1 MRRRGKITELKSF
14 ICIFCLLFFFFSCD
28 SSKKNEQN
36 GAFIAAGNV
45 QEREEDY
52 DLDAIQESGEFIVVT
67 MSGPD
72 TYFVYQGRPMGLQY
86 ALAEHFAIKEGLK
99 LRVETAKDTTEM
111 VRMLQD
117 AEVDLIAFQLPVS
130 FIVKNGLEKAGAVND
145 SLHTAWA
152 VRKESSLLAESLDIW
167 YGKGI
172 DGETRQE
179 EAVRMQQRRQVRR
192 RVRAPYI
199 SKAKGIISVYD
210 DYFKL
215 ASKTTGWDWKLIAA
229 QCYQESGFDP
239 NAESWAG
246 AKGLMQIMPSTARH
260 LGLPAT
266 AILSPRENVAA
277 AAKYIRELNH
287 KFSDIRDREERIKF
301 VLASYN
307 GGTGHVRDA
316 MALAGKYGHNM
327 QSWKNVRP
335 FIIGLSQPRYYQDP
349 VVKSGYMI
357 GNETANYVDGV
368 IDRWRAYG
376 GKIQG
381 GGYIPAERNGHYAE
395 KKNRYTKDTRIFR
408 PDDPEFIQMGN

>member
-1 MRRRGKITELKSF
+1 VRCCGKITELKSF
-14 ICIFCLLFFFFSCD
+14 ICIFYFLFFFFSCD

-36 GAFIAAGNV
+36 GAFITTENV
-45 QEREEDY
+45 QEGGGDY
-52 DLDAIQESGEFIVVT
+52 DLNAILESGELIAAT

-72 TYFVYQGRPMGLQY
+72 TYFEYQGRPMGLQY
-86 ALAEHFAIKEGLK
+86 ALAEHFAVKEGLK
-99 LRVETAKDTTEM
+99 LRVETANDTTEM
-111 VRMLQD
+111 IRMLQD

-130 FIVKNGLEKAGAVND
+130 YIEKNGLEKAGVMND

-152 VRKESSLLAESLDIW
+152 VRKESSLLAEYLDAW
-167 YGKGI
+167 YSKGI
-172 DGETRQE
+172 DRETRRE
-179 EAVRMQQRRQVRR
+179 ESVRMQRRRQVRR

-199 SKAKGIISVYD
+199 SKEKGIISVYD

-246 AKGLMQIMPSTARH
+246 AKGLMQIMPSTAQY
-260 LGLPAT
+260 LGLPAS
-266 AILSPRENVAA
+266 AVFSPRENVDA

-307 GGTGHVRDA
+307 GGVGHVRDA
-316 MALAGKYGHNM
+316 MALAGKYGCNM
-327 QSWKNVRP
+327 RLWKNVRP
-335 FIIGLSQPRYYQDP
+335 FIIGLSQPKYYQDP

-357 GNETANYVDGV
+357 GNETANYVDCV

-376 GKIQG
+376 GRSLG
-381 GGYIPAERNGHYAE
+381 GSYMPVERSERYVE
-395 KKNRYTKDTRIFR
+395 KKNRFTKNTKIFR
-408 PDDPEFIQMGN
+408 PDDPEFTQIED